1 LIATLAPRAALLEL
15 GHHRLD
21 AHVLAHQVDQLL
33 AEQVL
38 RLLLVE
44 AELVDDPRHA
54 RPREDLRGHQMQTLV
69 DIALRDDRLDEIPD
83 TACGSTSTVA

>member
-1 LIATLAPRAALLEL
+1 
-15 GHHRLD
+15 
-21 AHVLAHQVDQLL
+21 
-33 AEQVL
+33 L
-38 RLLLVE
+38 RIRSISSSRSRYSDSFLVE

-69 DIALRDDRLDEIPD
+69 DIALRDTRLDEIPD